1 LYRTCRGAGVV
12 AANYLYKA
20 QSACNKWRVVSVI
33 ERIEKDHGKP
43 VVSNTQA
50 WVWEAL
56 RLMNMATPIPGY
68 GRLLSEFK

>member
-1 LYRTCRGAGVV
+1 MP
-12 AANYLYKA
+12 
-20 QSACNKWRVVSVI
+20 CNKWRVVSII